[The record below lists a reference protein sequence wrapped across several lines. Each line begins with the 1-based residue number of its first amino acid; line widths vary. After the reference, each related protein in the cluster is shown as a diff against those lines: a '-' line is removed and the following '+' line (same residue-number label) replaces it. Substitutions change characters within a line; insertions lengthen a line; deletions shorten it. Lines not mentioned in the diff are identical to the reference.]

1 MKTNLFDMKVAW
13 LATLQKVLVTILCS
27 IPLASSA
34 EDSEVSIEDVTE
46 NAPVSSDGDVASSGL
61 IMEEVFV
68 TGSLLRR
75 GNFASNALITTHG

>member
-1 MKTNLFDMKVAW
+1 MKFARVA
-13 LATLQKVLVTILCS
+13 AVQKLLVTILCS
-27 IPLASSA
+27 IPLASPA
-34 EDSEVSIEDVTE
+34 EDSEVLIGDVTE

-75 GNFASNALITTHG
+75 RNFASNGPITTHG